1 MTNSISRVRVGI
13 IAYLVFL
20 TILVSDLGVQDRL
33 DFRAN
38 SQIINRTACETYT
51 IISKDFQLQSI
62 HTEDK
67 SDNIT
72 VVTKGVEL
80 PVPVTASAPAAP
92 PTVSISLTNTVT
104 RRSLAQPAATNTSQP
119 INEVAVSKYLG
130 LPADERITAS
140 QPAEK
145 QTAYVTLADSARKP
159 NASALLTISIQ
170 VIDSETKAPVSGG
183 KLSVTDQT
191 QQILTPVFDSLNQQF
206 NVSVVPGTSL
216 AVLASAS
223 DYVSAKIQ
231 LANLN
236 APRRITMKLMKLKPT
251 ILTIKVFSMSIRQP
265 LASAVVS
272 ITSRITG
279 KAERFELPTGRLE
292 RTFTTSDDLDIQV
305 SAAGYTSIN
314 RRLAIDVPLSGK
326 LYEFDAELDKITLGL
341 TIRAVDNQTGK
352 AVLGAT
358 FTLIGPTGTPSAPV
372 KIDHATGLAT
382 AAIPG
387 KGTYQLASAAP
398 GYEDFTRSLTLDK
411 EQNEVLVKL
420 SAKSPATAEK
430 TVLSEGQP
438 TDKAAT
444 ETAALSVSSVTTKTF
459 GVIEKGKS
467 IRLNKIYFDQ
477 SSPVLRPESYTEL
490 NQLFD
495 VLSQSP
501 SLRIE
506 IRGHTDN
513 QGDFDLNTQLSRDRC
528 QAVVDYLAGKGIRK
542 NRLRAVGRGSL
553 DPVAPNNNEENRK
566 KNRRVEFIVL

>member
-1 MTNSISRVRVGI
+1 MANSVSRDRLGV
-13 IAYLVFL
+13 IAYLIARIIV
-20 TILVSDLGVQDRL
+20 LGVPVLSSLAQDRL

-38 SQIINRTACETYT
+38 SQFINKTTYEIYT
-51 IISKDFQLQSI
+51 IIPKDFRLRSI
-62 HTEDK
+62 HADDK
-67 SDNIT
+67 ADTIT
-72 VVTKGVEL
+72 VVTKDAEQPLLVTAIAAVI
-80 PVPVTASAPAAP
+80 PPTASA
-92 PTVSISLTNTVT
+92 
-104 RRSLAQPAATNTSQP
+104 
-119 INEVAVSKYLG
+119 
-130 LPADERITAS
+130 
-140 QPAEK
+140 
-145 QTAYVTLADSARKP
+145 DSVRKP
-159 NASALLTISIQ
+159 NGSAQLAITIQ
-170 VIDSETKAPVSGG
+170 VIDSETKEPVPGG

-191 QQILTPVFDSLNQQF
+191 QQTLIPVFDSLNQQF
-206 NVSVVPGTSL
+206 SVSVVPGTSL

-236 APRRITMKLMKLKPT
+236 ASRRITMKLMKLKPT
-251 ILTIKVFSMSIRQP
+251 VLTIKVFSMSIRQP

-292 RTFTTSDDLDIQV
+292 RIFTTSDDLDIQV

-352 AVLGAT
+352 AVSGAT
-358 FTLIGPTGTPSAPV
+358 FTLSGPTGTPPVPV
-372 KIDHATGLAT
+372 KIDFATGLAT
-382 AAIPG
+382 ATIPG
-387 KGTYQLASAAP
+387 KGTYQLTSVAP
-398 GYEDFTRSLTLDK
+398 GYEDFTRSIVLDK

-430 TVLSEGQP
+430 TVLSEAQP
-438 TDKAAT
+438 TDKAAV
-444 ETAALSVSSVTTKTF
+444 ETAALSVPSVTTKTF

-495 VLSQSP
+495 VLSKYP

-542 NRLRAVGRGSL
+542 NRLQAVGRGSL

-566 KNRRVEFIVL
+566 KNRRVEFMVL